1 MFGNAG
7 WNELLEAQKFYWTDL
22 LRLIKLLS
30 TGAVTALE
38 IFILTLIFSLPLG
51 LLVAFGR
58 MSKRKWIKKPIK
70 IYILIMRGTPLLLQ
84 LWFVYYVPYF
94 MMPKG
99 MKINLDRFAATIIA
113 FSLNYAAYFAEIYR
127 GGIESIS
134 QGQYEAAAVLG
145 FTRIQTFFRIIL
157 PQVIKRILP
166 AITNEVITLVKDT
179 ALAMSLGISELFRVA
194 KNEATRV
201 FSTTPLFIAGI
212 FYLAMNWIVTK
223 IFDKFEK
230 KLSYYKD

>member
-99 MKINLDRFAATIIA
+99 MKINLDRFAFILI
-113 FSLNYAAYFAEIYR
+113 FVS
-127 GGIESIS
+127 
-134 QGQYEAAAVLG
+134 
-145 FTRIQTFFRIIL
+145 FFY
-157 PQVIKRILP
+157 
-166 AITNEVITLVKDT
+166 
-179 ALAMSLGISELFRVA
+179 
-194 KNEATRV
+194 RV
-201 FSTTPLFIAGI
+201 FTEIHWVHWGQFFFPL
-212 FYLAMNWIVTK
+212 L
-223 IFDKFEK
+223 
-230 KLSYYKD
+230 